1 MNNFIT
7 YLLNLKD
14 THKLNAEIIPSPPS
28 ELVIRLEYPPEAKFC
43 PVCGFRMH
51 SKGVY
56 IRTVNHQILQ
66 DGRKLVLKL
75 HQHKWKCQNT
85 ECGHLVSDSFPFVGK
100 NRRVTNAID
109 FLIVDSFR
117 DFNLSASQI
126 AAQFNVSDTYAIRV
140 FDRYVDLPR
149 LKLTSA
155 LCIDEVDLSIG
166 RYKYALIIQDFFT
179 GEPVDMVIS
188 RRNEITEHYFADIPK
203 KERFSVQ
210 YIISAMYAPYQNYVD
225 KYFPNAIPV
234 VDEFHVVKLIN
245 QKLRNYLNALK
256 RKYKNRD

>member
-14 THKLNAEIIPSPPS
+14 AHKLNPEIIPSPPS

-85 ECGHLVSDSFPFVGK
+85 DSSPDTSCTDELLFAVYMKSAISLHFVWHCCC
-100 NRRVTNAID
+100 NIR
-109 FLIVDSFR
+109 
-117 DFNLSASQI
+117 SA
-126 AAQFNVSDTYAIRV
+126 
-140 FDRYVDLPR
+140 
-149 LKLTSA
+149 
-155 LCIDEVDLSIG
+155 
-166 RYKYALIIQDFFT
+166 
-179 GEPVDMVIS
+179 
-188 RRNEITEHYFADIPK
+188 
-203 KERFSVQ
+203 
-210 YIISAMYAPYQNYVD
+210 
-225 KYFPNAIPV
+225 
-234 VDEFHVVKLIN
+234 
-245 QKLRNYLNALK
+245 
-256 RKYKNRD
+256 